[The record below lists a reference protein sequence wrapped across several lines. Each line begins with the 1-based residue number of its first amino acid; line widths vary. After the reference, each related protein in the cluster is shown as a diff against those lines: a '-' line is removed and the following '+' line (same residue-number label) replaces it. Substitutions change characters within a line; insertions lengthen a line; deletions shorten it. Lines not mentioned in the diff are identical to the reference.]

1 MTDPKA
7 LTITEHLPVKLDSYR
22 MQALQHNLVAEGME
36 EERLT
41 IHLKQVNKSVK
52 LLIEQTQK
60 KQSDSRHA
68 LHNGF
73 EMAEVA
79 IEQKVE
85 DGKMVTY
92 RMDTG
97 AVVRERTLT
106 VEELKRQ
113 SEKHKI

>member
-7 LTITEHLPVKLDSYR
+7 LTITEHLPVKLDQYR
-22 MQALQHNLVAEGME
+22 KAALHTIENEQFIEV
-36 EERLT
+36 ERLT
-41 IHLKQVNKSVK
+41 IHLKNVSDSLKQ
-52 LLIEQTQK
+52 LIKEAHK
-60 KQSDSRHA
+60 KQSDAAHA
-68 LHNGF
+68 VHAGF

-113 SEKHKI
+113 NEKHKI